1 MFRTTVSVVILRRRD
16 SSFNPC
22 LDLLDELAAQQPD
35 NFSPFSPSL
44 AEARDIAEE
53 KQREPKQ
60 AGDLN
65 LEINKEHVSQAR
77 TVVKLFDYGSRD
89 DAPWSLGRANEAP
102 VAEPRVLADHGSIRI
117 IDDVGK

>member
-77 TVVKLFDYGSRD
+77 TVVKLFDYYCIENV
-89 DAPWSLGRANEAP
+89 LGVLKRISTHHEARKSCS
-102 VAEPRVLADHGSIRI
+102 ARH
-117 IDDVGK
+117 